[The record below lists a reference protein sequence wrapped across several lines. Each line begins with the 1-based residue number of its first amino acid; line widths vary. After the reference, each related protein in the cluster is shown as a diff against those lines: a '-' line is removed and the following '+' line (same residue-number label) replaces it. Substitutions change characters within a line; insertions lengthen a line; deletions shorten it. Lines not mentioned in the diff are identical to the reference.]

1 MTTITQKKKKSPLV
15 WVFIIMI
22 IVAIVIVAVLATLHN
37 PDTDAPYLD
46 LTPVTDAVL
55 GFYMWASIDITN
67 AAIATVG
74 LMVAGALFYYIII
87 KYFVGQK
94 VTVAQQTG
102 YMPQGQTISQPNNS
116 GNETVIS

>member
-15 WVFIIMI
+15 WVFLIMI
-22 IVAIVIVAVLATLHN
+22 IVAVVIVAVLANLPN
-37 PDTDAPYLD
+37 PDTGSAYLD

-67 AAIATVG
+67 AAIGTVG
-74 LMVAGALFYYIII
+74 LMVSGALFYWVAV
-87 KYFVGQK
+87 KYFIGQK
-94 VTVAQQTG
+94 VTVQQQTG
-102 YMPQGQTISQPNNS
+102 YMPQGQTINQPANN